1 MGSQTGVLS
10 GGSRLRQAVVVVALG
25 TFASGVLTAVLAF
38 SGILSLVPAVD
49 VPGLDLEIPAAV
61 AVFVVAFLATAAVAV
76 LYVLFN
82 EQVRDRIPWAK
93 EQWAKV
99 PNVLKAVVVALPVA
113 EVGEF
118 SLALV
123 DIWAYGN
130 EIPTVYRLV
139 VFGLAFV
146 VVWFLTFRHLVAK
159 DELSRWNRV
168 VLTGGVLA
176 GGAAVG
182 VVLVDALLLEHV
194 LPGVVPLGVLYLGW
208 PLASFLILRQIRR
221 SEKGFFSVLLVKSG
235 FAQMRQ
241 LQTVTVALAVG
252 FLFALVVAVVLQV
265 VLSVFQVTTVAFLV
279 VWLLGTLAA
288 GWWFDRSITRTDL
301 VVEEVRER
309 STNRSREL
317 TVTNT
322 GEETIDMRNAKIRDT
337 EYDLYR
343 TSMEIVLGAGQTGQ
357 FTIPPEFSLY
367 PSEHDLGID
376 LPFGF
381 TISQGADAPVLVTR
395 EGVEYELQFGPHDDG
410 DGEPSDAGTGSGKTT
425 SRNA

>member
-1 MGSQTGVLS
+1 LTG
-10 GGSRLRQAVVVVALG
+10 A
-25 TFASGVLTAVLAF
+25 LAF
-38 SGILSLVPAVD
+38 AGLLSLVPPIPI
-49 VPGLDLEIPAAV
+49 PGLDGEIPAAV
-61 AVFVVAFLATAAVAV
+61 VVFVATFLVVAAVVV

-82 EQVRDRIPWAK
+82 EQVRERIPWAK

-99 PNVLKAVVVALPVA
+99 PSVIKAVVVALPIA
-113 EVGEF
+113 EVAEF

-123 DIWAYGN
+123 DVWSYGN

-146 VVWFLTFRHLVAK
+146 VVWFLTFRHLVAR

-168 VLTGGVLA
+168 LLTGGVIA
-176 GGAAVG
+176 GGTAVG
-182 VVLVDALLLEHV
+182 IVLVDLFVLGSV
-194 LPGVVPLGVLYLGW
+194 LPGVVPLAALYLGW
-208 PLASFLILRQIRR
+208 PLASFLILRQIRQ
-221 SEKGFFSVLLVKSG
+221 SEEGFFSVLLVKSG

-241 LQTVTVALAVG
+241 LQTVTVAIAVG
-252 FLFALVVAVVLQV
+252 FLFALVVGVVLQV
-265 VLSVFQVTTVAFLV
+265 VLSLFQVTSVAFLV

-322 GEETIDMRNAKIRDT
+322 GEETIDMREAKIRDT

-343 TSMEIVLGAGQTGQ
+343 TSMDIVLGAGQTGQ

-367 PSEHDLGID
+367 ASEHDLGID

-395 EGVEYELQFGPHDDG
+395 EGVEYELQFEPREDADG
-410 DGEPSDAGTGSGKTT
+410 DPSDAGTGRGETT
-425 SRNA
+425 SKNA